1 MAEYG
6 RTEKKNIREADCRG
20 DELGAKRIRP
30 RLKVQLTGTEPFF
43 GPGVRTLLESIRKE
57 GSVREACEKM
67 GLSYSK
73 GRKMLERAERELGY
87 TMLVFLPFSF
97 LKVRYNF
104 FMFDSSNISYILSHF
119 YLAII
124 LRCVVSMM
132 LTTSLFAGANF
143 TKAWA
148 NCWAFVSS

>member
-6 RTEKKNIREADCRG
+6 RTEKENIREADCRG
-20 DELGAKRIRP
+20 DELGTKRIRP

-87 TMLVFLPFSF
+87 TIVERSPGGKNGGSASVSEDGMRLLT
-97 LKVRYNF
+97 RYERF
-104 FMFDSSNISYILSHF
+104 EKELTE
-119 YLAII
+119 LAEEKYREIF
-124 LRCVVSMM
+124 C
-132 LTTSLFAGANF
+132 
-143 TKAWA
+143 
-148 NCWAFVSS
+148 

>member
-30 RLKVQLTGTEPFF
+30 RLKVQLTGT
-43 GPGVRTLLESIRKE
+43 GVRTLLESIRKE

-87 TMLVFLPFSF
+87 TIVERSPGGKNGGSASVSEDGMRLLT
-97 LKVRYNF
+97 RYERF
-104 FMFDSSNISYILSHF
+104 EKELTE
-119 YLAII
+119 LAEEKYREIF
-124 LRCVVSMM
+124 C
-132 LTTSLFAGANF
+132 
-143 TKAWA
+143 
-148 NCWAFVSS
+148 